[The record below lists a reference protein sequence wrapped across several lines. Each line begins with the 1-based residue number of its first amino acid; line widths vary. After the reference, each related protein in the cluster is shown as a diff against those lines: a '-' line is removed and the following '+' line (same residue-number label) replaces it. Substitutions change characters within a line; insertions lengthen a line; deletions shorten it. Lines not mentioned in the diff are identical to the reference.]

1 MNQDQFWRN
10 FSLNRELHVSGGFIY
25 DGMHELSTLETFSNA
40 DEVFQI
46 VYPLAVGFERL
57 LKVAI
62 VLIEYKSGMDQA
74 QFEKSLISHNHL
86 ELLRRVDSV
95 HKLHFRSEHNEL
107 LQILGKFYKSYRYDR
122 FEIKSVF
129 SESPETDDLLQY
141 LSKHVQADL
150 KRDNVF
156 GERPFCPD
164 EAKVFLARVCKKM
177 TSSLY
182 KVIENTA
189 MAIPL
194 YTYELRSDSKAFKVF
209 LSEELSFFKESL
221 LWKEILVF
229 LLNSRHKSPDIHFL
243 HSIEPLDLDPGMIPE
258 YLKCL
263 GSDIKK
269 IGCLDELDELYKQIP
284 NVSERI
290 SMMDAIGSGIDFSQD
305 GEPDEDA

>member
-25 DGMHELSTLETFSNA
+25 DGMHELSNLETFCNA
-40 DEVFQI
+40 DEVFQV

-95 HKLHFRSEHNEL
+95 HKLHFRREHNEL

-129 SESPETDDLLQY
+129 SESPETDLLLQY

-150 KRDNVF
+150 SRDRLF

-164 EAKVFLARVCKKM
+164 EVKVFLARTCEFM
-177 TSSLY
+177 TTRLY
-182 KVIENTA
+182 KVIEETA

-209 LSEELSFFKESL
+209 LSEELSFLKESL

-229 LLNSRHKSPDIHFL
+229 LLNRRHTSPEIDFIK
-243 HSIEPLDLDPGMIPE
+243 SIEPLDLDPGMIPE
-258 YLKCL
+258 YLECL

-269 IGCLDELDELYKQIP
+269 LGCIDELDELYKQLP
-284 NVSERI
+284 NVSERK
-290 SMMDAIGSGIDFSQD
+290 SMVSAIASGVDFSQD
-305 GEPDEDA
+305 GKPNQDA

>member
-1 MNQDQFWRN
+1 
-10 FSLNRELHVSGGFIY
+10 
-25 DGMHELSTLETFSNA
+25 
-40 DEVFQI
+40 
-46 VYPLAVGFERL
+46 
-57 LKVAI
+57 
-62 VLIEYKSGMDQA
+62 
-74 QFEKSLISHNHL
+74 
-86 ELLRRVDSV
+86 
-95 HKLHFRSEHNEL
+95 L

-141 LSKHVQADL
+141 LSKHMQTDL

-182 KVIENTA
+182 KIIENTA

-194 YTYELRSDSKAFKVF
+194 YTYELRVDSKAFKVF
-209 LSEELSFFKESL
+209 LSQDLGFFKESL

-229 LLNSRHKSPDIHFL
+229 LLNIRRRTPDINFL
-243 HSIEPLDLDPGMIPE
+243 RSIKPLDFDPGMISE

-269 IGCLDELDELYKQIP
+269 IGCLDELDELYKQLP
-284 NVSERI
+284 NVLERI
-290 SMMDAIGSGIDFSQD
+290 SVMGAIGSGIDFSQMTN
-305 GEPDEDA
+305 PIKTRSHKKSVLHIL